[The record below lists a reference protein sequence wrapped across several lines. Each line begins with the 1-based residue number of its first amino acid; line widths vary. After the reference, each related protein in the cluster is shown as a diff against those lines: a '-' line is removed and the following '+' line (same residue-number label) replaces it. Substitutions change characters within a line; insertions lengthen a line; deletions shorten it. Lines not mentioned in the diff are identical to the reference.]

1 MKTVLRSLFFLSLL
15 GFGVTKANA
24 QCTVSD
30 IIVQNIVPIGGTA
43 TTCTVKFD
51 ATFNIANNS
60 GNKFIFLHAWLES
73 AYPNYFQCVNGLSTI
88 NGSIAAPRDADLVNS
103 FINIGLDN
111 TTPTPTILTTYPN
124 GSTTTMTTVTSVTKV
139 VLPDGSA
146 NITLYGVTVT
156 VPVPCG
162 TPVVIVAD
170 LWSSQSAN
178 ASRAHCVNCGIR
190 SSAGYLNTTGFVNCT
205 PAFVGSITNLT
216 AIPIS
221 GYYRVFAD
229 INNDGYFTPVSDTLL
244 ISNTNFTVAANGTIS
259 ISGPIPVANINQ
271 NIFIVVTQTTG
282 SANGASRVIV
292 FRSLGCTPLPV
303 SFKSF
308 SASRINR
315 TNVMLKWET
324 ITEINNRGFYIQ
336 RSTANNIWETATF
349 IPTQATSGNSSSL
362 LTYSFNDVNANKG
375 ITQYRIQQVDLDGR
389 AKYSEIRAVR
399 GDGQQQNV
407 IVYPTPSADG
417 HVNVLFEEKGSVRDI
432 TLTDMNGR
440 ILKQWNALSNN
451 TLQIENL
458 GSGMYLLKVI
468 VRETGYQTIE
478 RIIVSK

>member
-1 MKTVLRSLFFLSLL
+1 
-15 GFGVTKANA
+15 
-24 QCTVSD
+24 
-30 IIVQNIVPIGGTA
+30 
-43 TTCTVKFD
+43 
-51 ATFNIANNS
+51 
-60 GNKFIFLHAWLES
+60 
-73 AYPNYFQCVNGLSTI
+73 
-88 NGSIAAPRDADLVNS
+88 
-103 FINIGLDN
+103 
-111 TTPTPTILTTYPN
+111 
-124 GSTTTMTTVTSVTKV
+124 
-139 VLPDGSA
+139 
-146 NITLYGVTVT
+146 
-156 VPVPCG
+156 
-162 TPVVIVAD
+162 
-170 LWSSQSAN
+170 
-178 ASRAHCVNCGIR
+178 
-190 SSAGYLNTTGFVNCT
+190 
-205 PAFVGSITNLT
+205 
-216 AIPIS
+216 
-221 GYYRVFAD
+221 
-229 INNDGYFTPVSDTLL
+229 
-244 ISNTNFTVAANGTIS
+244 
-259 ISGPIPVANINQ
+259 
-271 NIFIVVTQTTG
+271 
-282 SANGASRVIV
+282 
-292 FRSLGCTPLPV
+292 
-303 SFKSF
+303 
-308 SASRINR
+308 
-315 TNVMLKWET
+315 MLKWET
-324 ITEINNRGFYIQ
+324 VTEINNRGFYIQ